1 MIKITEIHL
10 VVYYLIVKI
19 IVNIGAILALIL
31 CIPFYLIEV
40 LVNLGSNVINY
51 LMKLWYRFTKNKD
64 NKM

>member
-64 NKM
+64 NKL